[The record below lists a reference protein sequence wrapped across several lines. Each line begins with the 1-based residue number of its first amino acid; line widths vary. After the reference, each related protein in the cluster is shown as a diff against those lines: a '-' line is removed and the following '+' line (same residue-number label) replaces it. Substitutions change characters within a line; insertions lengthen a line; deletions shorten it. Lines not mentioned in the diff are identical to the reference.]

1 MREQAGGQTA
11 WGAKDM
17 DSDAS
22 IRLDSFELEIADIA
36 EADLQSLHSLSLAV
50 GWPHRPQDWAT
61 VLSLGRGIVARD
73 AIGRVL
79 GSAMWFEH
87 DRDFATVGMV
97 ITSPRLQAQGAGRVM
112 MEHILRGL
120 GDRRIGLNATRQARQ
135 LYTSLGFTREATVYQ
150 CQGEATVRAAGTA
163 PFDGEIVELSD
174 ALWQELPGLDRRA
187 FGAERRRTLEQLRQ
201 LSRGTGLVRHGRL
214 VACALCRPFGR
225 GHVVGPI
232 VASGDADAVAVLRPH
247 VERHAGHFLRVDTRQ
262 QAGAFPEFLLA
273 SGMLVYD
280 TVTSMSLHGPWLAR
294 PEVHDR
300 TGDDGEGARPIV
312 YGLATQALS

>member
-1 MREQAGGQTA
+1 
-11 WGAKDM
+11 M

-36 EADLQSLHSLSLAV
+36 EADLQSLHALSLAV

-61 VLSLGRGIVARD
+61 VLALGQGIVARD

-79 GSAMWFEH
+79 GSAMCFDHGGE
-87 DRDFATVGMV
+87 FATVGMV
-97 ITSPRLQAQGAGRVM
+97 ITSPRLQAQGAGRMM
-112 MEHILRGL
+112 MEHVLRDL

-135 LYTSLGFTREATVYQ
+135 LYKSLGFTREATVYQ
-150 CQGEATVRAAGTA
+150 CQGEATVPAAGT
-163 PFDGEIVELSD
+163 PLFEGEVVELTD
-174 ALWQELPGLDRRA
+174 ALWQELPALDRRA
-187 FGAERRRTLEQLRQ
+187 FGADRRRTLQQLRQ
-201 LSRGTGLVRHGRL
+201 LSCGTGLVRHGRL
-214 VACALCRPFGR
+214 VAYALCRPFGR

-247 VERHAGHFLRVDTRQ
+247 VERHAGSFLRTDTRQ
-262 QAGAFPEFLLA
+262 QAGLFSEFLP
-273 SGMLVYD
+273 SCGMLVYD

-294 PEVHDR
+294 REAHDGA
-300 TGDDGEGARPIV
+300 GDEGEGDRPIV